1 MLSLV
6 ILQLIRRNE
15 LSQLDRAIVTRDYTN
30 KRREEVFMRELMM
43 ILTLIH
49 VESLGHSWPQMCSF
63 THILPP

>member
-15 LSQLDRAIVTRDYTN
+15 LSQLDRAIVTGDYTN
-30 KRREEVFMRELMM
+30 KRQEEVFRRELMM

-49 VESLGHSWPQMCSF
+49 VEKSRPLLAQTCSF